1 MEEIILAS
9 ASPRRK
15 ELLEQIGIPYKILP
29 SGVEEDMSK
38 IEGTP
43 EEKVEKLAL
52 NKAMDVA
59 GKLSSGL
66 VLGADTAVVLGKDI
80 MGKPKTYDEGY
91 SMLKKLSSNTHLV
104 ITGLALINAEN
115 MRYITGHEITEVVF
129 DTLTDNK
136 IKWYLETGEYKDKAG
151 SYGIQ
156 GKGAVFV
163 KEIRGCYFNVV
174 GLPLFKLTEM
184 LERFGY
190 PLYRD

>member
-91 SMLKKLSSNTHLV
+91 SMLKKLSGNTHLV

>member
-43 EEKVEKLAL
+43 EEKVEKMAL

-59 GKLSSGL
+59 GKLNRGL

-91 SMLKKLSSNTHLV
+91 SMLKKLSGNTHLV

-115 MRYITGHEITEVVF
+115 MQYITDHEITEVVF

-136 IKWYLETGEYKDKAG
+136 IKWYLKTGEYKDKAG

-184 LERFGY
+184 LEGFGH